1 MNKND
6 KTTAYDSDAPLWYGI
21 TKFERAT
28 SAEVERHIPIVRKM
42 IELYGYGDALSY
54 DEKFAAG
61 LVGVAIAI
69 ERFDASRGVKY
80 AYWLSYQIDKAIRNE
95 SRLVRR
101 QRRRAVQPFD
111 EDFDPIDERDWEE
124 RATRD
129 DREERN
135 ARIDRVC
142 AALKSL
148 DERSQFVLSELHI
161 EGKTQTEVARE
172 LGVSQSRTSRIAR
185 DARARIRR
193 EVEERGETIERTM
206 KRIGVA
212 YVSYYNK
219 KYERIGPLFQG
230 RFRSEPVD
238 DAGYFIKLLAYIHL
252 NPVKAGIVAA
262 PGDYRWSSWNEYMSD
277 TIDRSSAICDFS
289 CPFPGLDFDTLR
301 QTMARN
307 NELKAFIPFGDAGRR
322 LTGGEAM
329 QAAAQV
335 LPDDVAVSE
344 VVSLPRHQRVG
355 IVQGMRRLG
364 LSFNQISRL
373 TGVSASTVRRYV
385 EGDNE
390 GAEG

>member
-193 EVEERGETIERTM
+193 EVERGERQ
-206 KRIGVA
+206 
-212 YVSYYNK
+212 
-219 KYERIGPLFQG
+219 ERIASVQKRLRRRGG
-230 RFRSEPVD
+230 D
-238 DAGYFIKLLAYIHL
+238 DE
-252 NPVKAGIVAA
+252 NRQSVA
-262 PGDYRWSSWNEYMSD
+262 P
-277 TIDRSSAICDFS
+277 
-289 CPFPGLDFDTLR
+289 
-301 QTMARN
+301 
-307 NELKAFIPFGDAGRR
+307 
-322 LTGGEAM
+322 
-329 QAAAQV
+329 
-335 LPDDVAVSE
+335 
-344 VVSLPRHQRVG
+344 
-355 IVQGMRRLG
+355 
-364 LSFNQISRL
+364 
-373 TGVSASTVRRYV
+373 
-385 EGDNE
+385 
-390 GAEG
+390 

>member
-80 AYWLSYQIDKAIRNE
+80 AYWLSFQIDKAIRNE

-111 EDFDPIDERDWEE
+111 EDFDPIDERDWED
-124 RATRD
+124 RSTRD

-172 LGVSQSRTSRIAR
+172 LGVYLCLVAR
-185 DARARIRR
+185 EQYFCLLVGVDTGKPRANIRVR
-193 EVEERGETIERTM
+193 QLEIF
-206 KRIGVA
+206 
-212 YVSYYNK
+212 
-219 KYERIGPLFQG
+219 YERVG
-230 RFRSEPVD
+230 VD
-238 DAGYFIKLLAYIHL
+238 PFVNARHLTVAGH
-252 NPVKAGIVAA
+252 IVRACRDNVA
-262 PGDYRWSSWNEYMSD
+262 VLGV
-277 TIDRSSAICDFS
+277 
-289 CPFPGLDFDTLR
+289 
-301 QTMARN
+301 
-307 NELKAFIPFGDAGRR
+307 FIPVVF
-322 LTGGEAM
+322 
-329 QAAAQV
+329 V
-335 LPDDVAVSE
+335 LRE
-344 VVSLPRHQRVG
+344 
-355 IVQGMRRLG
+355 
-364 LSFNQISRL
+364 
-373 TGVSASTVRRYV
+373 
-385 EGDNE
+385 
-390 GAEG
+390 